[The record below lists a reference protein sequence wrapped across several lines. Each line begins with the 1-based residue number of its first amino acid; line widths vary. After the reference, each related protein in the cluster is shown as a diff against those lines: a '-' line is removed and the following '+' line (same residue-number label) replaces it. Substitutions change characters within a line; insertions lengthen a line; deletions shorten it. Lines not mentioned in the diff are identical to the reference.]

1 MLTSEPKLL
10 VSNSSLPKHVI
21 LLVQITL
28 ALQHMHS
35 KSMVHMD
42 IKPDNI
48 YIVDEDT
55 YKLGDLGLA
64 ASSKASGHCSFEE
77 GDAR

>member
-1 MLTSEPKLL
+1 
-10 VSNSSLPKHVI
+10 
-21 LLVQITL
+21 
-28 ALQHMHS
+28 MHAR
-35 KSMVHMD
+35 SMVHMD

-64 ASSKASGHCSFEE
+64 ASSNSFQQCSFEE

>member
-1 MLTSEPKLL
+1 MCEFQYKALQNAASEACCLL
-10 VSNSSLPKHVI
+10 L
-21 LLVQITL
+21 QIAL

-35 KSMVHMD
+35 KNMVHMD

-48 YIVDEDT
+48 YIVDEMT

-64 ASSKASGHCSFEE
+64 ASSNALQRSNFEE